1 LSKVYSAKDLR
12 DRLKISPKMF
22 KQRADKL
29 KILYKIDLSKYRDLK
44 SGNSSNYKFNLY
56 ELELLII
63 LFKAVNTFPIKITDQ
78 NFSDGYTLQK
88 AKTETPE
95 SFLKFMISITESIDA
110 IEDHHLK
117 TYIFASDSYDQTCEY
132 ISSQNK
138 LHQSLSSFFQY
149 TGTLDFKE
157 SSKRQRE
164 LAYRIDEMLYE
175 LMGEEKGV
183 TDIKK
188 KDDQHILKSPTT
200 NLSSFHREYEN
211 SKLNNYIY
219 NNRNDTNEE
228 IKDLMLDKFLIETL
242 KKLEESRE
250 YLQENIKERY
260 ERKKYNNDTQLK
272 MMYEELTVWEVM
284 DPYSIQI
291 QNSSYENIEK
301 IRDKVDYYKKSNYR
315 KMDYLSKLK
324 IIQSNYEN
332 LESHQHFSYHL
343 QNFYKE
349 LQKIT
354 ILTDINRNYFIEDGV
369 AEETID
375 HFIYDT
381 KRIYKLIE
389 NYDVSGKIRG
399 ETKVSVDRFFSLVN
413 EFEKIKT
420 TSIGDE
426 DINNNTEKLTTW
438 NFAEKMNDVINRK

>member
-1 LSKVYSAKDLR
+1 
-12 DRLKISPKMF
+12 
-22 KQRADKL
+22 
-29 KILYKIDLSKYRDLK
+29 
-44 SGNSSNYKFNLY
+44 
-56 ELELLII
+56 
-63 LFKAVNTFPIKITDQ
+63 
-78 NFSDGYTLQK
+78 
-88 AKTETPE
+88 
-95 SFLKFMISITESIDA
+95 
-110 IEDHHLK
+110 
-117 TYIFASDSYDQTCEY
+117 
-132 ISSQNK
+132 
-138 LHQSLSSFFQY
+138 
-149 TGTLDFKE
+149 
-157 SSKRQRE
+157 
-164 LAYRIDEMLYE
+164 
-175 LMGEEKGV
+175 
-183 TDIKK
+183 
-188 KDDQHILKSPTT
+188 
-200 NLSSFHREYEN
+200 
-211 SKLNNYIY
+211 
-219 NNRNDTNEE
+219 
-228 IKDLMLDKFLIETL
+228 
-242 KKLEESRE
+242 
-250 YLQENIKERY
+250 
-260 ERKKYNNDTQLK
+260 NDTQLK

-389 NYDVSGKIRG
+389 NYDVSGNIRG